1 MLEINFCMRYVLI
14 IVVLIFLGCSKDDT
28 KIMASSDLKGKWI
41 EAESRMDTL
50 YFETLD
56 NLEIMNLNRGEEIK
70 NGNLLPKP
78 GSGPYEYTLLEEKI
92 SLYWVLSSDSS
103 FNDYYFKIIEDRLN
117 IGNFYGS
124 TLGETLTF
132 EKLD

>member
-1 MLEINFCMRYVLI
+1 MKYVLI
-14 IVVLIFLGCSKDDT
+14 IVVLIFLGCAKDDT
-28 KIMASSDLKGKWI
+28 RIITSSDLKGKWI

-50 YFETLD
+50 YFGTID
-56 NLEIMNLNRGEEIK
+56 NLEITNLNRGKEIK
-70 NGNLLPKP
+70 NGNLLPKS

-103 FNDYYFKIIEDRLN
+103 FNDYYFKIIDDRLN

>member
-1 MLEINFCMRYVLI
+1 MKYGLLLFVLT
-14 IVVLIFLGCSKDDT
+14 LLCCSKDDKQSLT
-28 KIMASSDLKGKWI
+28 SSDLKGKWI
-41 EAESRMDTL
+41 ETETRKDTL
-50 YFETLD
+50 FFESLD
-56 NLEIMNLNRGEEIK
+56 NLDFMNLNRGKELR

-78 GSGPYEYTLLEEKI
+78 KSGPYRYKLLEEKI
-92 SLYWVLSSDSS
+92 SLNWVLSSDSS
-103 FNDYYFKIIEDRLN
+103 FNDYYLKVINNRLN